1 MAVFSLNKDTWIFS
15 AVVFTMMEAERS
27 KRTDPKAAKQRQ
39 IYMAV
44 KARLGLFTILWNE
57 INFFCC

>member
-1 MAVFSLNKDTWIFS
+1 MFLMAVFSTNKDTWVFS

-44 KARLGLFTILWNE
+44 KVFGLD
-57 INFFCC
+57 

>member
-1 MAVFSLNKDTWIFS
+1 MIYLMFLMAVFSTNKDTWVFS

-44 KARLGLFTILWNE
+44 KVFGLD
-57 INFFCC
+57 

>member
-15 AVVFTMMEAERS
+15 AVIFTMMEVDRS
-27 KRTDPKAAKQRQ
+27 KRKDPKAAKQQQ

-44 KARLGLFTILWNE
+44 KAFGLD
-57 INFFCC
+57 